1 MNDSIENLIK
11 SNSKKISK
19 TEILC
24 VGDMILDQYIY
35 GKVERMSPEA
45 PVPILS
51 IKEENFQLDR
61 LSKMALDDPST
72 SGNPKKLSEAD
83 MKIMYQHSMSGKLF

>member
-1 MNDSIENLIK
+1 MNKSIENLIK
-11 SNSKKISK
+11 NNSKKISK

-51 IKEENFQLDR
+51 IKEENFQLGGVGNVARNISNLGGKANIVSLIGKDIS
-61 LSKMALDDPST
+61 SKYI
-72 SGNPKKLSEAD
+72 E
-83 MKIMYQHSMSGKLF
+83 